1 MITKHD
7 KKYLFEL
14 GQRIKQTRL
23 NKGIQQIELAVEINM
38 EKSNLSRIEAGRTN
52 PTILSLKKIA
62 TALEIEIS
70 DLLKDVE

>member
-1 MITKHD
+1 MITKNER
-7 KKYLFEL
+7 KYLYEL

-23 NKGIQQIELAVEINM
+23 DKGIQQIELAVEINM

-62 TALEIEIS
+62 TALEIEVS
-70 DLLKDVE
+70 ELLKGIE